1 MSAPRGGEALRR
13 FKRLAQAT
21 VVAAFALVVVGG
33 IVRVSDSGLGCGPSG
48 SGAHGW
54 PLCAGHVI
62 PLVGGDQALVIEFT
76 HRALAGIVALMIAG
90 LVFIAVRYL
99 RDLRWPVRLTA
110 TAGILVLIQAG
121 LGGLTVE
128 YNLHELLVAAHLGL
142 AMLLVG
148 LTLWMVVRSSDE
160 ERRAEGRE
168 PRTPNP
174 SLKPFAT
181 VAAVLLLGA
190 IVAGGYMAGTEK
202 MGADGGVSQNGA
214 HMACGNVFPT
224 CLDGSFMPFG
234 VSELTDI
241 HLTHRLLVYLAT
253 AAIIALLIAG
263 WRRRAEA
270 RLLALTAVLLVAQL
284 LLGAVNVW
292 AGEHAGLIAGHLAL
306 GTALWI
312 SVLYI
317 GYTQALEPAYGAE
330 ESDDEVRRASAAA
343 A

>member
-21 VVAAFALVVVGG
+21 VVATFALVVVGG

-62 PLVGGDQALVIEFT
+62 PLIGGDQALVIEFT
-76 HRALAGIVALMIAG
+76 HRALAGIVALMIGG
-90 LVFIAVRYL
+90 LVFIAVRHL

-110 TAGILVLIQAG
+110 TAGTLVLIQAG

-128 YNLHELLVAAHLGL
+128 YNLHELLVAAHLCL
-142 AMLLVG
+142 AMLLLG
-148 LTLWMVVRSSDE
+148 LTLWIVVRSSDE
-160 ERRAEGRE
+160 ERRAEGKE
-168 PRTPNP
+168 PRRPNP

-181 VAAVLLLGA
+181 VAAALLLGA

-224 CLDGSFMPFG
+224 CLDGAFMPFG

-270 RLLALTAVLLVAQL
+270 RLLVLTAVLLVAQL

-306 GTALWI
+306 GTALWL

-330 ESDDEVRRASAAA
+330 ESADEVRRASAATA
-343 A
+343 